1 MKTTA
6 ILHREWGGL
15 PFPIAAVYPEE
26 FDTLETM
33 SMGVAGAPETVRRY
47 VADSVAQTGITYF
60 VSDFAFGS
68 LPYAAAARSVEL
80 FANEVMPAFR

>member
-1 MKTTA
+1 VCGSS
-6 ILHREWGGL
+6 RSE
-15 PFPIAAVYPEE
+15 P
-26 FDTLETM
+26 
-33 SMGVAGAPETVRRY
+33 SRY
-47 VADSVAQTGITYF
+47 QHHVPDSIAQTGITYF